1 MHILLLILKI
11 IGISLLVILG
21 ILILLIGIVLFVPV
35 RYKVDGD
42 IRRTTKEKVAIHGK
56 VTWFCS
62 AVRYVFSYENN
73 RFQGELLIFGR
84 KRKEKSPITLE
95 ELMEEEDEQADSDSS
110 EAEQTEAEQTEG
122 KDSEGE
128 QTETENSK
136 EEQRKQADLKAVRKT
151 KENIFQK
158 ISNKIRNTV
167 QRITSFIKNIKEKL
181 VMLKALLTDEVNK
194 RVCKKI
200 FAELIKFLKHLRFRK
215 LHTDLKYGFTD
226 PSLTG
231 QSFGVVCLIPVLY
244 QYNVVITPDFET
256 ESTYIEGTFD
266 AKGHLRI
273 CHGVMMLIR
282 LLLEKE
288 VRMKLGQLMHNMN
301 K

>member
-35 RYKVDGD
+35 RYKVAGD

-110 EAEQTEAEQTEG
+110 EAEQTEG

>member
-21 ILILLIGIVLFVPV
+21 ILILLIGIVLFVPI
-35 RYKVDGD
+35 RYKVAGD

-110 EAEQTEAEQTEG
+110 EAEQTEG
-122 KDSEGE
+122 KDSDGE

-200 FAELIKFLKHLRFRK
+200 FAEFIKFLKHLRFRK

>member
-35 RYKVDGD
+35 RYRVDGD

-110 EAEQTEAEQTEG
+110 QAEQTEAEQTEG

-181 VMLKALLTDEVNK
+181 VMLKALLTDGVNK

>member
-110 EAEQTEAEQTEG
+110 EAEQTEG

>member
-35 RYKVDGD
+35 RYKVAGD

>member
-11 IGISLLVILG
+11 IRISLLVILG

-35 RYKVDGD
+35 RYRVDGD

>member
-21 ILILLIGIVLFVPV
+21 ILILLIGIVLFVPI
-35 RYKVDGD
+35 RYKVAGD

-62 AVRYVFSYENN
+62 AVRYVFLYENN

-167 QRITSFIKNIKEKL
+167 QRITSFIKNMKEKL

>member
-110 EAEQTEAEQTEG
+110 EAEQTEG
-122 KDSEGE
+122 KDSDGE

>member
-110 EAEQTEAEQTEG
+110 EAEQTEG

-266 AKGHLRI
+266 AKGHLCI